1 MATANKIN
9 DKKTIAHVDKD
20 GTGLILEANTGLVTV
35 LKL

>member
-9 DKKTIAHVDKD
+9 DKKTVTHVDKD